1 MADED
6 FSSIPDFSHGNR
18 FPSIVGHISS
28 LPLFFE
34 LPSLFLIFFAPL
46 KIRAKKISHA
56 QPLKLLEDYP
66 AAELILCS
74 PCSPAE
80 APSRVPAVGLIP
92 SQDISCSLSS
102 AARFLPVDSAGNLGR
117 VFRASTSTTRK

>member
-6 FSSIPDFSHGNR
+6 FSSIPDFSHENR
-18 FPSIVGHISS
+18 FPSDISIVGHISS
-28 LPLFFE
+28 LPWFFE

-46 KIRAKKISHA
+46 KICAKKKISHA

-74 PCSPAE
+74 PCSPA
-80 APSRVPAVGLIP
+80 
-92 SQDISCSLSS
+92 
-102 AARFLPVDSAGNLGR
+102 
-117 VFRASTSTTRK
+117 